1 MSQDILPDPK
11 TKAAKKAAYRA
22 SAHGKAVISAYN
34 AKYAAEHKEELIEY
48 RKAHAKARSPE
59 EIARL
64 AAAKREW
71 TRKNKEMLNERRRE
85 KLLTDER
92 YRAKAIERSKLWYA
106 ANKEYVE
113 EKQRQYYKENT
124 AAVRARIDQYKK
136 DNPERTKILNTVKV
150 HRRRNRI
157 KQSGDHFKRQ
167 DVERL
172 LVLQKCKCANCKKSL
187 KSGYHIDHR
196 VPIAKGGDNGPGN
209 IELLCQTCNSAKGA
223 KMPHVF
229 AQENGRLI

>member
-1 MSQDILPDPK
+1 MSKDILPK
-11 TKAAKKAAYRA
+11 TTAERKREYRA
-22 SAHGKAVISAYN
+22 SAKGKATISAYN
-34 AKYAAEHKEELIEY
+34 AKYAEEHKERLREY

-59 EIARL
+59 EVAHL
-64 AAAKREW
+64 AEVKREW
-71 TRKNKEMLNERRRE
+71 TRKNKEILNERRRA
-85 KLLTDER
+85 KLLTDEQ
-92 YRAKAIERSKLWYA
+92 YRAKAVERSRIWYA

-113 EKQRQYYKENT
+113 EKQRQYYKDNT
-124 AAVRARIDQYKK
+124 AAVRARIEQYQK
-136 DNPERTKILNTVKV
+136 DNPERTKILNAVKA

-157 KQSGDHFKRQ
+157 EQSGEHFKRQ

-187 KSGYHIDHR
+187 KAGYHIDHR

-209 IELLCQTCNSAKGA
+209 IELLCRDCNYAKGA
-223 KMPHVF
+223 KLPHVF